1 MKRLSITNF
10 SSENNLLM
18 FQLNTPV
25 VIKNVS
31 KLFSEQLKFI
41 ADNLLFIQLKA
52 NKKEIQQSKWE
63 KLVISMT
70 NTTEDLHTL

>member
-10 SSENNLLM
+10 SSENNLPM

-25 VIKNVS
+25 VIKNVG
-31 KLFSEQLKFI
+31 KLFSELKFI

-52 NKKEIQQSKWE
+52 NKKEIQQSKWQ
-63 KLVISMT
+63 KFVISMT